1 MSTFFQSRT
10 RWVLILWIFVLGA
23 VAFLDRVNISIAGA
37 SIAAEYHLTNV
48 QLGSVFSAFLWGYM
62 LFQTPGGRLADRVG
76 PRLVIAAAVIWW
88 GVFTVLT
95 ASLPTQVWG
104 AVFLLAAVR
113 FTLGAGEAVM
123 FPASNQFVAKWIPT
137 QERGIANGLI
147 FAGVGAGSAVAP
159 PLITYIMIH
168 HGWRTSFWISAV
180 IGIVAG
186 AVWYLIARDKPRD
199 HPWVSA
205 DELAHIES
213 GLTLD
218 PALLSAGAAPA
229 VPWMAIISS
238 KDVLAVTMSYFSYG
252 YMSWIFFSWFFIYL
266 TTVRGMSLSDSASF
280 TMLPFLAMAIGSPV
294 GGLISDA
301 LTRRLDKWRGRCVFS
316 FVVMALAAAFLV
328 LGAYVPSARWA
339 SVALAAGAGALY
351 MSQSCYWSVTA
362 DIAGPSSGAVSGLMN
377 MGAQSGGAIT
387 ALLTPYI
394 AGRYG
399 WTVSFL
405 VAAALCAAGALAWL
419 AVDPNRKLAVR

>member
-1 MSTFFQSRT
+1 MTPLRLSRT
-10 RWVLILWIFVLGA
+10 RWFLIFWIFILGA

-48 QLGSVFSAFLWGYM
+48 QLGYVFSAFLIGYAF
-62 LFQTPGGRLADRVG
+62 FQTPGGRLADRIG

-88 GVFTVLT
+88 GIFTVLT
-95 ASLPTQVWG
+95 ASLPTE
-104 AVFLLAAVR
+104 VFAALLLLVAVR
-113 FTLGAGEAVM
+113 FSLGAGEAVM

-137 QERGIANGLI
+137 QERGIANGWI

-168 HGWRTSFWISAV
+168 YGWRTSFWISAA

-186 AVWYLIARDKPRD
+186 AVWYLIARDSPRV

-205 DELAHIES
+205 SELDHIQS
-213 GLTLD
+213 GLTID
-218 PALLSAGAAPA
+218 PALLAASSAPA
-229 VPWMAIISS
+229 VPWRAILRS
-238 KDVLAVTMSYFSYG
+238 KDVLAVTASYFSYG

-266 TTVRGMSLSDSASF
+266 TKFRGMSLTDSASF
-280 TMLPFLAMAIGSPV
+280 TMLPFLAMAIGSPL
-294 GGLISDA
+294 GGFISDA
-301 LTRRLDKWRGRCVFS
+301 LTRGLDKYSGRCVFS
-316 FVVMALAAAFLV
+316 FAVMALAAAFLI

-351 MSQSCYWSVTA
+351 LSQSCYWSVTA

-377 MGAQSGGAIT
+377 MGAQFGGAVT
-387 ALLTPYI
+387 ASLTPAI
-394 AGRYG
+394 ADRYG
-399 WTVSFL
+399 WTASFL
-405 VAAALCAAGALAWL
+405 VAAALCTAGALAWL
-419 AVDPNRKLAVR
+419 AVDPNRKLSP